1 MNLKLI
7 IIIMAVIVLLTIG
20 LVVFV
25 LMKDKNKYEVIEDE
39 IQETKVKPIKA
50 SKNVKIKN
58 SLKEKNIQEVN
69 ANGLVNYNT

>member
-25 LMKDKNKYEVIEDE
+25 LMKNKNKYEVIEDE

-50 SKNVKIKN
+50 SKKIKIKN
-58 SLKEKNIQEVN
+58 NSMI
-69 ANGLVNYNT
+69 